1 MAKRKS
7 KSLFGKYGKFILV
20 LVAVVTLCMAFLP
33 AVKSTNGDNTYTGF
47 DVMFGKSLGSV
58 NIFVANGESSITF
71 SILAVLGFML
81 PLVGSIIS
89 ALLIKD
95 KGIAGL
101 ITCACFIASAVL
113 LFLIPSITSVS
124 TTASTIITSG
134 TTTTSTFKEL
144 GYELGIGSII
154 GASVSIVGALGSLY
168 SVIK

>member
-20 LVAVVTLCMAFLP
+20 LIAVVTVCMGFLP
-33 AVKSTNGDNTYTGF
+33 AVKSSNSDTTYTGF
-47 DVMFGKSLGSV
+47 DVMFGKQLGSINV
-58 NIFVANGESSITF
+58 IVASGESSITF

-81 PLVGSIIS
+81 PLVGSIIC

-95 KGIAGL
+95 KGIAGF
-101 ITCACFIASAVL
+101 ITCICFIASAVL
-113 LFLIPSITSVS
+113 LFLIPSITSIS
-124 TTASTIITSG
+124 TTASTVITSG

-168 SVIK
+168 SAIK

>member
-7 KSLFGKYGKFILV
+7 KSLFGKNGKFILV

-33 AVKSTNGDNTYTGF
+33 AVKSENSDTTYTGF

>member
-33 AVKSTNGDNTYTGF
+33 AVKSENSDTTYTGF
-47 DVMFGKSLGSV
+47 EVMFGKSLGTV
-58 NIFVANGESSITF
+58 NLIVVSGNSSITF

-81 PLVGSIIS
+81 PLVGSIIC
-89 ALLIKD
+89 ALLVKN
-95 KGIAGL
+95 KGLAGI
-101 ITCACFIASAVL
+101 ITCACFVASAVL
-113 LFLIPSITSVS
+113 LFLIPSITSIATSGSFLGSAS
-124 TTASTIITSG
+124 TTN
-134 TTTTSTFKEL
+134 TFKDL
-144 GYELGIGSII
+144 GYGLGIGSII